1 VTLASKFFPS
11 GQKLS
16 CPTRNFRVD
25 RLCPVLARQCGKK
38 KVDMYFLW
46 QTGVHQSNQEIRC
59 WQLCLYLLLGSPCR
73 IPEVPKLL
81 MANILIGVL
90 LLRAGL
96 ADGSQRASLPIRSLY
111 GYFGLEM
118 WDNKRYWTQF
128 LLADI
133 MELRRMACFC
143 TSMLLFFGRCRARS
157 KLRRSSI
164 HLVLI
169 GDSLV
174 REKR

>member
-1 VTLASKFFPS
+1 
-11 GQKLS
+11 
-16 CPTRNFRVD
+16 
-25 RLCPVLARQCGKK
+25 
-38 KVDMYFLW
+38 MYFLW
-46 QTGVHQSNQEIRC
+46 QTGVHQSDQEIRC

-81 MANILIGVL
+81 MANILMGVL

-133 MELRRMACFC
+133 MELRRVACFC
-143 TSMLLFFGRCRARS
+143 TSMLLTESPAGRIKPKKVFISAPVCHHA
-157 KLRRSSI
+157 LAE
-164 HLVLI
+164 V
-169 GDSLV
+169 
-174 REKR
+174 